1 MADRANR
8 DRLIKEIQNFLN
20 HKTNSFDFDYNIDQ
34 IAKSSNDKTVK
45 IARRYLW
52 YFYDDIKEHKASL
65 NKADWDVIWRLM
77 LILHSNKS
85 LSSKREFNYSIT
97 QLIALG
103 YLLILAIYYFIFGFN
118 YQFLLFYFFGSI
130 LAIFLYYKKEEQKI
144 DYSIYPFNSITEILQ
159 LKRAY
164 KEFKKPK
171 FNKELEEVKIRN
183 KSEKALLDISFWLFA
198 ILFSPIILLI
208 YSLPWRTL
216 IVKVENE
223 KK

>member
-1 MADRANR
+1 MVDRANR

-20 HKTNSFDFDYNIDQ
+20 HKTNSFDFDYNIDK
-34 IAKSSNDKTVK
+34 IANSSNDKTIK
-45 IARRYLW
+45 IAREYLW

-85 LSSKREFNYSIT
+85 LSSKREFNYSTAQVIT
-97 QLIALG
+97 FG
-103 YLLILAIYYFIFGFN
+103 YLLILAICYFIFGFN
-118 YQFLLFYFFGSI
+118 YQFLLLYFFGGI
-130 LAIFLYYKKEEQKI
+130 LAIYLYYKKEEQKI
-144 DYSIYPFNSITEILQ
+144 DYSIYPFSSIAEILQ
-159 LKRAY
+159 LKREH

-171 FNKELEEVKIRN
+171 FNKELEEVKIRS

-198 ILFSPIILLI
+198 ILFSPIVLLI